1 MALST
6 LNPAPQCLGQA
17 STGSTGTVLQGGALA
32 PITTTQ
38 KTAQSAPGFY
48 MCYLNTLAK
57 QAQAGAASACAAGP
71 IQAQSLQNQAYC
83 VAAKNAGSYQ
93 PGINA
98 ATATANQAAGSCISQ
113 MAQNYM
119 NPYTKCVV
127 NAIGNLGQ
135 ANIAQNL
142 APQATAGI
150 VGSGQFGSQRGAGAL
165 GQVIANADLGITGQQ
180 ACALKTGY
188 AQSLCAA
195 NKQINNQLNAG
206 KLQSCLASTQSALG
220 INCAKA
226 LATLG
231 QCQYT
236 VAQNKALYPLSVA
249 KAESCV
255 LKGYSVPMATSCIKT
270 APIPGAYATS
280 PLAQVAGLGSLASGI
295 LGRCGISSLGSLF
308 GGNPNR
314 PSGVPSNYVY
324 DSTNKNWIP
333 PAPGQVFDSKG
344 NLVTGTTNPNAPQYD
359 SNGNLISGTESGSTG
374 GGALQ
379 TVVYPQGLTD
389 SSGNPLPSEPTVP
402 TDTTPSTPSDNSGG
416 GASGHMKDIT
426 SPDAP
431 ISLFNFA
438 DGGSMLVTKKSRRS
452 KRTNKE

>member
-17 STGSTGTVLQGGALA
+17 SSGTTGTALQGGALA

-38 KTAQSAPGFY
+38 KTAQSAPAFY
-48 MCYLNTLAK
+48 MCYLNNLAS
-57 QAQAGAASACAAGP
+57 QAKTGSASAIGAGPVQTQALQQQAFNQASQNAGAYQPTLSAAQGTAAG
-71 IQAQSLQNQAYC
+71 
-83 VAAKNAGSYQ
+83 
-93 PGINA
+93 
-98 ATATANQAAGSCISQ
+98 AAGSCISQ

-165 GQVIANADLGITGQQ
+165 GQVLANADLGITGQQ

-195 NKQINNQLNAG
+195 NKQVNNQINAG
-206 KLQSCLASTQSALG
+206 KLQGCLASVQSTLG
-220 INCAKA
+220 INCAKN
-226 LATLG
+226 LAALG

-236 VAQNKALYPLSVA
+236 IQQNQNLYPLSVA

-255 LKGYSVPMATSCIKT
+255 LKGFSMPTATSCIKT
-270 APIPGAYATS
+270 APIPGAYSTS

-295 LGRCGISSLGSLF
+295 LGKCGISSLGSLF

-314 PSGVPSNYVY
+314 PNGVPNNYVY
-324 DSTNKNWIP
+324 NSTNQQWIP
-333 PAPGQVFDSKG
+333 PAPGQTFTKSG
-344 NLVTGTTNPNAPQYD
+344 QLVTGTANPNAPQYD
-359 SNGNLISGTESGSTG
+359 SSGNLISGTESGSQS
-374 GGALQ
+374 GGALA
-379 TVVYPQGLTD
+379 TNTYTD
-389 SSGNPLPSEPTVP
+389 PTTGAQVPYLNSSNSDLNAGSGAGNGCSCYT
-402 TDTTPSTPSDNSGG
+402 
-416 GASGHMKDIT
+416 GA
-426 SPDAP
+426 
-431 ISLFNFA
+431 
-438 DGGSMLVTKKSRRS
+438 
-452 KRTNKE
+452 